1 MKTHK
6 EMFEALLA
14 GETLEEINE
23 YTLRLHEDNLLFKNK
38 EGLIAPINN
47 LYLRNP
53 MDWRIKPKTININGF
68 EVPEPL
74 REKPEHGIEYYVPDI
89 YSSNAFA
96 DNYTW
101 EDDKVDSKHFRMG
114 FVHLTKEA
122 AKLHAKALL
131 SFTKKGEIK

>member
-14 GETLEEINE
+14 GETLEELNE

-38 EGLIAPINN
+38 EGLIAPLNN

-74 REKPEHGIEYYVPDI
+74 REKPERDTDYYVPTISDFNSFI
-89 YSSNAFA
+89 NE
-96 DNYTW
+96 YTW
-101 EDDKVDSKHFRMG
+101 EGDHIDNKFFSKG
-114 FVHLTKEA
+114 FIHLTEDA
-122 AKLHAKALL
+122 AELHAKALL
-131 SFTKKGEIK
+131 SFTLKE